1 RPWAPV
7 IMYAATTAM
16 FLVAIGWYREE
27 LFAALDGL
35 SRWLKE
41 PGNHG
46 EGVLFCLIFVTTI
59 PPIPLYSTLILLSG
73 YTFGTLL
80 GFFISYLSA
89 LSGALIV
96 FGLSQSHLRG
106 PIQRFLRASPH
117 CSKAIRAIER
127 NPRLLLAVRVAPYPY
142 NVMNVLLAGAEGMS
156 MRVYGG
162 VTALSLVKLLVHTW
176 VGASLQSFSA
186 GEGEG
191 EVGRAWT
198 IGGVLLCAVVFV
210 YIAWVVRRR
219 VDGELEDG
227 D

>member
-1 RPWAPV
+1 
-7 IMYAATTAM
+7 M
-16 FLVAIGWYREE
+16 
-27 LFAALDGL
+27 
-35 SRWLKE
+35 
-41 PGNHG
+41 
-46 EGVLFCLIFVTTI
+46 
-59 PPIPLYSTLILLSG
+59 
-73 YTFGTLL
+73 
-80 GFFISYLSA
+80 
-89 LSGALIV
+89 
-96 FGLSQSHLRG
+96 
-106 PIQRFLRASPH
+106 
-117 CSKAIRAIER
+117 
-127 NPRLLLAVRVAPYPY
+127 RVAPYPY

-227 D
+227 DGDEEERQGFLEEMTEVR